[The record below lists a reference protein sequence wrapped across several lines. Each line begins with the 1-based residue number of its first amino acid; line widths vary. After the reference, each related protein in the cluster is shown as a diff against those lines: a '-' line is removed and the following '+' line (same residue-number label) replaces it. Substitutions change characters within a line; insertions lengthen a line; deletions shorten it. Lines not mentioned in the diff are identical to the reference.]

1 MINNKFLNIFR
12 HINSRTGRRGST
24 NIVERE
30 LILIIHKKSLT
41 FQRRKFIF
49 EERKIDIHR
58 FSDGKE

>member
-1 MINNKFLNIFR
+1 MMNNKFLNIFR
-12 HINSRTGRRGST
+12 HINSRRGCT

-30 LILIIHKKSLT
+30 LILIIQKKSLT

-49 EERKIDIHR
+49 EEWKIDIHR